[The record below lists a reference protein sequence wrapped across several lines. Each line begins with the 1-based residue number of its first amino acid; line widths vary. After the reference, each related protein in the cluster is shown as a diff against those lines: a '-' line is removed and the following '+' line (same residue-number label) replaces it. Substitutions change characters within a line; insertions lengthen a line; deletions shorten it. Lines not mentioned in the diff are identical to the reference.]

1 MNVPVLA
8 ESARVERRRRE
19 TGRVRVAKRVSVT
32 ERVVDEPVYRDDARV
47 ERRRVDR
54 VVTTL
59 PRIRTEGDTT
69 IVPVL
74 EEVLVLEKRV
84 VLREEIRITRV
95 RAIGRARRRVALRTE
110 NASIER
116 VDAAA
121 PRKVAK
127 RMG

>member
-1 MNVPVLA
+1 LLA
-8 ESARVERRRRE
+8 ETARVQRTRRR
-19 TGRVRVAKRVSVT
+19 TGAVRITKRVSVAQ
-32 ERVVDEPVYRDDARV
+32 RVVDEPVCRENAHV
-47 ERRRVDR
+47 ERRRIDR
-54 VVTTL
+54 FVSTL

-95 RAIGRARRRVALRTE
+95 RTVERTRRRVALRAE
-110 NASIER
+110 HARVERIEPSTP
-116 VDAAA
+116 
-121 PRKVAK
+121 PRKTAK